1 MDESEF
7 KRRTQD
13 LAVRVIDLVSGLGPG
28 RSNDIMAR
36 QLIRS
41 ITSVGANYRASCRG
55 RSIEEIVAKLAIV
68 EEEADESMYWLELL
82 IRTGGLSA
90 TAAQPLLREAGEIL
104 AMTISSKK
112 TLKTRAGIR
121 GFGATAAAPRPTR
134 DESRIANRE
143 S

>member
-1 MDESEF
+1 MLRAAGD
-7 KRRTQD
+7 
-13 LAVRVIDLVSGLGPG
+13 A
-28 RSNDIMAR
+28 
-36 QLIRS
+36 
-41 ITSVGANYRASCRG
+41 GAISDHVW
-55 RSIEEIVAKLAIV
+55 SIEEIVAKLAIV

-121 GFGATAAAPRPTR
+121 GFGATAATPPPTR